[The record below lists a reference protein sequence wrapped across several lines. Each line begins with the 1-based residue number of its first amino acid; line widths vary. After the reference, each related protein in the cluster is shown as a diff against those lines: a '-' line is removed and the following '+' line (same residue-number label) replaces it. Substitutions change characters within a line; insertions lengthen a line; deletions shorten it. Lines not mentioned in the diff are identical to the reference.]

1 MSFRLPTYVEN
12 LYLLGTA
19 DFTGHGNAEVNNI
32 IGNSGDNRLAG
43 LNGNDTIAGD
53 LGDDRIL
60 GGNLNELLD
69 GGDCADTLT
78 GGTGADTFVFAGLS
92 QTGPKPTVADIL
104 ADFTPGDDL
113 IDLSALDA
121 ITNNANPN
129 VAFTFLTGAFTGVAG
144 QLHAVQI
151 GGNTYLEMDVN
162 GDTVADA
169 TIRLNGLLTLTA
181 ADFVL

>member
-1 MSFRLPTYVEN
+1 V
-12 LYLLGTA
+12 
-19 DFTGHGNAEVNNI
+19 
-32 IGNSGDNRLAG
+32 LAG

-69 GGDCADTLT
+69 GGDGADTLHGNTGADRLSGGYGDDQLIGGQGKDTLT

-92 QTGPKPTVADIL
+92 QTGTKPTVADIL